1 MSLNGQHQRAM
12 SDRPDNPDD
21 PDLRHP
27 TDAPDEDEDS
37 AAFRAAMAKVRPLHH
52 DKIVA
57 PPRRPAPRPDQRVQ
71 DEREVMREILAD
83 PPPDADLETGEEL
96 LHARPGLQHGLLRK
110 LRRGQLSIGAELDMH
125 GMTTAT
131 AKAAVVE
138 FLDACRARHV
148 RCVRIIHGKGNRSP
162 NRQPVLKTHL
172 AYWLRQR
179 SEVLA
184 FCSARPVDGG
194 TGAIYVLLRR

>member
-1 MSLNGQHQRAM
+1 M
-12 SDRPDNPDD
+12 SDRTDKPDERDPNAPDD
-21 PDLRHP
+21 VD
-27 TDAPDEDEDS
+27 TGDERDDD
-37 AAFRAAMAKVRPLHH
+37 AAFREAMAEVRPLKH

-57 PPRRPAPRPDQRVQ
+57 PRRRPAPTAHQRQ
-71 DEREVMREILAD
+71 RDEREVMRESLAD

-110 LRRGQLSIGAELDMH
+110 LRRGQLSIGAELDLH
-125 GMTTAT
+125 GLTAAE

-138 FLDACRARHV
+138 FLDASRARHL

-184 FCSARPVDGG
+184 YCSARPVDGG
-194 TGAIYVLLRR
+194 TGAVYVLLRR